1 MADKSLDEVIAE
13 KKIPFAGKNRRGGA
27 GGGPMRSGR
36 GGAPARRGGP
46 PVNRAPWSS
55 RSMPTGQWQHD
66 RYQNGSARNPMPLM
80 GMAVSNLPVKL
91 VISNLDYNVSDG
103 DIRELFGEFGSMTG
117 SAVHYDS
124 NGVSL
129 GSAQVIYSNK
139 NAAYRA
145 KQQYNG
151 VHLDGRPMNISVDGE
166 GVPGGLLQGS
176 ASSRVSGAP
185 AFRPPRPANNSS
197 RPQQS
202 RGGAP
207 RGRGGRGGRGG
218 RTGGGEKPK
227 QKTAEELDAEMDS
240 YLEDAKKSQS

>member
-46 PVNRAPWSS
+46 PVNRPWSS

-166 GVPGGLLQGS
+166 GVPGGLLGS

-185 AFRPPRPANNSS
+185 AFRPPRPTNNSS